1 MYRFVV
7 LAVLASAFIPAAAL
21 ARESDYEKYLARGVA
36 AIEQQQYNDAAEE
49 FRAAL
54 TERPDDPAATLYLGT
69 TLSRAGDPG
78 AAVVLKKALELNPK
92 DPRANLE
99 RGIDCYRRTEYKT
112 AAEYFVRTKELAPDT
127 ELAEKAERYLKAARQ
142 GGEKDW
148 SAAIQAGIQYD
159 SNVVLNGID
168 GLLPEGI
175 SRKSDWRLV
184 LNLKARYMLVRQRQG
199 EIWIGYSGYQ
209 SLHNRLQKF
218 NVSRQQLEAGS
229 GYNLSPAVKIG
240 ISYAYEYDLVGGA
253 DFNAAHAFS
262 PSVTV
267 NEGRGFSTVLSYGY
281 RRNHYMYSGLF
292 SDNQNRSGSGSSLGV
307 TQQMRFGDA
316 VEFRAGYL
324 YAVESTRKAYWDF
337 RSDQGLAD
345 MRVNLPRQIAVTLG
359 GAYEQREYRGIY
371 PLTTEKRQDRTSTVS
386 VTATKVLSDQLSVT
400 LGQVYIRN
408 RSNIVAFDYKRAV
421 SSLFLNVRF

>member
-1 MYRFVV
+1 MHRFVS
-7 LAVLASAFIPAAAL
+7 LAVLVAAFIPALAL

-36 AIEQQQYNDAAEE
+36 AIEQQHYNDAVQE

-69 TLSRAGDPG
+69 TLSRAGYPG
-78 AAVVLKKALELNPK
+78 AAVVLKKALELNPQ

-99 RGIDCYRRTEYKT
+99 MGIDCYKRTEYRA
-112 AAEYFVRTKELAPDT
+112 AAEYFSRTKQLAPDT
-127 ELAEKAERYLKAARQ
+127 ELAEKAERYLQATRQ
-142 GGEKDW
+142 GGEKNW
-148 SAAIQAGIQYD
+148 SAGIQTGIQYD

-175 SRKSDWRLV
+175 SHKSDWRLV
-184 LNLKARYMLVRQRQG
+184 LNLKARYLLVRQRQG
-199 EIWIGYSGYQ
+199 ELWIGYNGYQ

-229 GYNLSPAVKIG
+229 GYNLSPALTIG
-240 ISYAYEYDLVGGA
+240 ASYVYEYDLVGGD

-267 NEGRGFSTVLSYGY
+267 NEGRGFSTVLSFGY
-281 RRNHYMYSGLF
+281 RKNHYMHSELF
-292 SDNQNRSGSGSSLGV
+292 SDNQNRSGSCNSLGI

-324 YAVESTRKAYWDF
+324 HAVESTRKDYWDY

-345 MRVNLPRQIAVTLG
+345 MRVTLPRQIAVTLG
-359 GAYEQREYRGIY
+359 GAYEQRDYKGIY
-371 PLTTEKRQDRTSTVS
+371 PLTTDKRRDRISTVS

-400 LGQVYIRN
+400 LGQIYVRN
-408 RSNIVAFDYKRAV
+408 RSNIGAFDYKRAV